1 MVNVELSNN
10 EFKAIWAALIIA
22 AEIVRKKDD
31 KNVSKNERDILK
43 KYSPFLTFP
52 GERINTKPAMKQTI
66 FQTTAGDFAI
76 LFDKIK

>member
-1 MVNVELSNN
+1 MINLELSNN

-43 KYSPFLTFP
+43 KYSPFMTFP